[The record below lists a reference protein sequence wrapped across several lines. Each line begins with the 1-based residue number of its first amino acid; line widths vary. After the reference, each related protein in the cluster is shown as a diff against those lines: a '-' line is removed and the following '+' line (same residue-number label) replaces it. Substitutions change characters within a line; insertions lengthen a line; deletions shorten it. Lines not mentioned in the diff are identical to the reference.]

1 MESYEISIFQNLMWL
16 FPNNQKRK
24 KGGGFMN
31 DALSQE
37 DIDRMLKAG
46 SVDSKLSGSEQQK
59 NIFSSYKANRR
70 VKIYDFKRPDKF
82 SKDQIRTIQMMH
94 ETFAR
99 LTTTSLSAQL
109 RLLVNVHII
118 SVEQLTYEEFIRSIS
133 NPSTLAVV
141 NMDPLKGSAIY
152 EIDPAVT
159 FVIIDRM
166 FGGAGSFSRIYRELT
181 DIESTAMETIIVRIL
196 NNLRESWSNVIDLR
210 PRLGNIE
217 TNPQFAQIVPPNDM
231 VVLITF
237 EIKIGDSEGA
247 MNLCIPYLTIEPII
261 NKLSAQYWYSSVHKG
276 ISEKNYKLL
285 NDSLN
290 KVNIKVFAEL
300 GQSVITVDDAMNLD
314 VGDIIKLPGY
324 KINEEIVL
332 KIGKKTK
339 FKAMPGAIGKKMAV
353 EVVTVTEKIESIS
366 ELIDGEGI

>member
-1 MESYEISIFQNLMWL
+1 
-16 FPNNQKRK
+16 
-24 KGGGFMN
+24 MN

-37 DIDRMLKAG
+37 DIDRMLKAT
-46 SVDSKLSGSEQQK
+46 SDKNSTPAISDKELQK
-59 NIFSSYKANRR
+59 SYNRATSR
-70 VKIYDFKRPDKF
+70 RIKVYDFKRPDKF

-118 SVEQLTYEEFIRSIS
+118 AVEQLTYEEFIRSIS

-141 NMDPLKGSAIY
+141 NMEPLKGSAIY

-166 FGGAGSFSRIYRELT
+166 FGGAGGFSRIYRELT

-237 EIKIGDSEGA
+237 EIKVGDYEGA

-261 NKLSAQYWYSSVHKG
+261 NKLSAQYWYSSVRKG

-285 NDSLN
+285 NENLSNVEL
-290 KVNIKVFAEL
+290 KIYAEL
-300 GQSVITVDDAMNLD
+300 GTTTISVEDAMNLEIGD
-314 VGDIIKLPGY
+314 VLRLPNY

-339 FKAMPGAIGKKMAV
+339 FKAMPGAVGKRMAV
-353 EVVTVTEKIESIS
+353 EVAEITEKIESVS
-366 ELIDGEGI
+366 EFLDGEGI